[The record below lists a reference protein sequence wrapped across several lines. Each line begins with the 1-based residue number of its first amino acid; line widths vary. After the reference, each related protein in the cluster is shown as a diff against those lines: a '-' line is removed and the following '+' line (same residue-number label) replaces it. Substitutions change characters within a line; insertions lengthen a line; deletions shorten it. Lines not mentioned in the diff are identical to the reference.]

1 MTMAKQ
7 DPTMQSR
14 SPRADGAA
22 NMSADPRERRME
34 PSDRR
39 RDRTPGAEEDQVRIS
54 VSVGKPLRAR
64 LRRMATEA
72 NTSASAVAFTLIR
85 EALTARD
92 HKPRKTWGRPSQENN
107 LRPGDSGRLMWEMP
121 SLADVERTL
130 AAIGPLVIDTITP
143 PERRRRRRRRCCASF
158 A

>member
-1 MTMAKQ
+1 MQ
-7 DPTMQSR
+7 LDQSR
-14 SPRADGAA
+14 PPRADEAA

-107 LRPGDSGRLMWEMP
+107 PQPGDSPRWTWDMG
-121 SLADVERTL
+121 SLVDVRRTL
-130 AAIGPLVIDTITP
+130 AVIGPIAIDASTP
-143 PERRRRRRRRCCASF
+143 PERRRRRRRRRCCTCF

>member
-1 MTMAKQ
+1 MTTAKQ

-107 LRPGDSGRLMWEMP
+107 PQSRQTWEMP

-143 PERRRRRRRRCCASF
+143 PQRRRRRRRRRCCASF